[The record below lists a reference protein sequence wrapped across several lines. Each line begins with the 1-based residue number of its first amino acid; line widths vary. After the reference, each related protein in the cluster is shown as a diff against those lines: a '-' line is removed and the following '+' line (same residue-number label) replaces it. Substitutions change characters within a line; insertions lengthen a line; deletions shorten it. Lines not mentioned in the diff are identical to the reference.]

1 MSKRRKITLTET
13 EYNAIISAWAVW
25 HANDYENEE
34 TEQIEYGTPMLRK
47 TKETNR
53 ALERIQDKWRAAGR

>member
-13 EYNAIISAWAVW
+13 EYNAIISAWAIW
-25 HANDYENEE
+25 YANDYENEE
-34 TEQIEYGTPMLRK
+34 TEQIEYGTPMPRK

-53 ALERIQDKWRAAGR
+53 ALERIQDKWRTAGR